1 MSMRENV
8 EQYLVLLE
16 SQFTPEHLKVQL
28 RQTMLQ
34 LGDIIDALNS
44 DPLVNPDKIETV
56 DVSTLPDETL
66 ESSEATSDYVNQDPD
81 LKNSGKKD

>member
-1 MSMRENV
+1 MRENV

-16 SQFTPEHLKVQL
+16 SQFTPEHLKTQL
-28 RQTMLQ
+28 RQTMLH

-44 DPLVNPDKIETV
+44 DPLINPDKIEAI
-56 DVSTLPDETL
+56 DVSTLPDETV

-81 LKNSGKKD
+81 LKNIGKKD